1 MKPTICAL
9 LASIVV
15 VAPILAF
22 ADEGVESLSS
32 RYTVVES
39 ATRIRNALEM
49 AGMRVSTIIDPTR
62 DPALDVHD
70 REPSQLLM
78 VGDPKTR
85 VQLMR
90 ANPLLAL
97 DLPTKILVWEDAN
110 EVKASFDDPDFLRMR
125 YSLSTKEMEYFWR
138 IENAVEH
145 ALE

>member
-1 MKPTICAL
+1 MKPTTCAL
-9 LASIVV
+9 LASLVL

-32 RYTVVES
+32 RYTVLES
-39 ATRIRNALEM
+39 ATRIRDALEI
-49 AGMRVSTIIDPTR
+49 AGMRVSTIVDPTR
-62 DPALDVHD
+62 DPAFGVHD
-70 REPSQLLM
+70 RDPSQLLI
-78 VGDPKTR
+78 VGDPKAR

-97 DLPTKILVWEDAN
+97 DLPTKILVWKDAN

-125 YSLSTKEMEYFWR
+125 YSLTNIEMEYFWR
-138 IENAVEH
+138 IESAIEH

>member
-9 LASIVV
+9 LASLVL

-22 ADEGVESLSS
+22 AEEGVESLSS

-39 ATRIRNALEM
+39 ATHIRSALEI
-49 AGMRVSTIIDPTR
+49 AGMRVSIIIDPTR

-78 VGDPKTR
+78 VGDPKIR
-85 VQLMR
+85 EQLMR

-97 DLPTKILVWEDAN
+97 DLPTKILVWQDDN
-110 EVKASFDDPDFLRMR
+110 EVKASYDDPDFLRMR
-125 YSLSTKEMEYFWR
+125 YSLSAKEMEYFWR
-138 IENAVEH
+138 IESAIEH

>member
-9 LASIVV
+9 LASVVV

-32 RYTVVES
+32 RYTEVES
-39 ATRIRNALEM
+39 ATRIRNALEI
-49 AGMRVSTIIDPTR
+49 AGMRVSTILDPTR
-62 DPALDVHD
+62 DPALGVHD
-70 REPSQLLM
+70 REPSQLLELAIQ
-78 VGDPKTR
+78 DPRTTHA
-85 VQLMR
+85 

-97 DLPTKILVWEDAN
+97 DWPTKILVWEDAN

-125 YSLSTKEMEYFWR
+125 YSLSTNEMEYFWR
-138 IENAVEH
+138 IESAIEH